1 MYTNILE
8 YKIFN
13 KGIEDLLVEVSTRD
27 KINIVSGNPEV
38 LFNGLNNE
46 KLFQSFKNEHS
57 IIIPDGIGTVLASKL
72 VKDPVRERI
81 PGIEVMK
88 KIIEM
93 AVAEKKG
100 VYFLGAKEEV
110 VTKCVENIKK
120 EYPKLIVCGSHNGFF
135 DLNNCEELVDEIKST
150 NPWAIFVAMG
160 SPRQEQFIE
169 DHFEEL
175 PCKVFMGVGGSFD
188 IFAGTLKRAPLWM
201 RKIGCE
207 WVYRVVKEP
216 WRIKRLV
223 AIPKF
228 LWKVL
233 KEK

>member
-1 MYTNILE
+1 
-8 YKIFN
+8 
-13 KGIEDLLVEVSTRD
+13 
-27 KINIVSGNPEV
+27 
-38 LFNGLNNE
+38 
-46 KLFQSFKNEHS
+46 
-57 IIIPDGIGTVLASKL
+57 
-72 VKDPVRERI
+72 
-81 PGIEVMK
+81 
-88 KIIEM
+88 
-93 AVAEKKG
+93 
-100 VYFLGAKEEV
+100 
-110 VTKCVENIKK
+110 
-120 EYPKLIVCGSHNGFF
+120 
-135 DLNNCEELVDEIKST
+135 
-150 NPWAIFVAMG
+150 MG

-216 WRIKRLV
+216 WRIKRLG